1 MEARQGQE
9 IALLSCHEAYVKAGN
24 ALLPC
29 QAPHHGDKMKKQ
41 KSMGYVSHGFLFYTR
56 FTDGTFGGS
65 VQSFCVLY
73 SLIQSI
79 KFDETVTVISEKT
92 ILLTGI

>member
-1 MEARQGQE
+1 MGIRRKNKKLWERFP
-9 IALLSCHEAYVKAGN
+9 IAFC
-24 ALLPC
+24 
-29 QAPHHGDKMKKQ
+29 
-41 KSMGYVSHGFLFYTR
+41 FYTR
-56 FTDGTFGGS
+56 FADGTFGGS

>member
-1 MEARQGQE
+1 M
-9 IALLSCHEAYVKAGN
+9 
-24 ALLPC
+24 
-29 QAPHHGDKMKKQ
+29 D
-41 KSMGYVSHGFLFYTR
+41 FLFYTR
-56 FTDGTFGGS
+56 FTDGTFGDS
-65 VQSFCVLY
+65 VQSVCVLY

>member
-1 MEARQGQE
+1 MLFFGFQLTLEPISFTKVVFIDPQLNWGSF
-9 IALLSCHEAYVKAGN
+9 LAYS
-24 ALLPC
+24 
-29 QAPHHGDKMKKQ
+29 APKNKNPWETYPMD
-41 KSMGYVSHGFLFYTR
+41 FCFYTR
-56 FTDGTFGGS
+56 FADGIFGDS

>member
-1 MEARQGQE
+1 MLFFGFQLTLEPISFTKVVFIDPQLNWGFF
-9 IALLSCHEAYVKAGN
+9 SCLFGA
-24 ALLPC
+24 
-29 QAPHHGDKMKKQ
+29 KKQ

-56 FTDGTFGGS
+56 FADGIFGGS

>member
-1 MEARQGQE
+1 M
-9 IALLSCHEAYVKAGN
+9 
-24 ALLPC
+24 
-29 QAPHHGDKMKKQ
+29 D
-41 KSMGYVSHGFLFYTR
+41 FLFYTR
-56 FTDGTFGGS
+56 FTDGTFGDS

-92 ILLTGI
+92 ILLTGKQIRAGQFPARYVGDGQRQGVVSAAGAALSDDESDANADKNAA